1 MSKTKNTWKILLF
14 LHLLLGVY
22 SLSGVFSKKAA
33 GETFL
38 SLRFCLFYGGI
49 IFLLGIYA
57 IFWQQIIKRMPL
69 TTAYAN
75 KAVTVIWGLV
85 WGIVIFGEGITIKK
99 VIGALIVMAGIV
111 IYSIESAKEEE
122 KKTAAS
128 LEEKASEKEAQDDE

>member
-1 MSKTKNTWKILLF
+1 MSKTKNTWKILLL
-14 LHLLLGVY
+14 LHLLLGIY

-49 IFLLGIYA
+49 IFLLGVYA

-75 KAVTVIWGLV
+75 KAVTVIWGFV
-85 WGIVIFGEGITIKK
+85 WGIVIFGEGISPKK
-99 VIGALIVMAGIV
+99 IIGALIVMAGIV

-122 KKTAAS
+122 KKTAPS
-128 LEEKASEKEAQDDE
+128 FEEKAPEKETNEDE

>member
-1 MSKTKNTWKILLF
+1 MLLL

-33 GETFL
+33 GEAFL

-75 KAVTVIWGLV
+75 KAVTVVWGLL
-85 WGIVIFGEGITIKK
+85 WGIVIFHEGITIKK
-99 VIGALIVMAGIV
+99 TIGALIVMAGIV

-122 KKTAAS
+122 KKAAAS
-128 LEEKASEKEAQDDE
+128 IDEKASEKEATEDE